1 MFDSLVV
8 QWGTLLGCA
17 ALIAVLINI
26 LNLAGLVALF
36 LAKVF
41 SPDLYV
47 PGLDQQAAEFA
58 NVMTVIVAYISQLL
72 SSKSTHYAIKGVP
85 FFGVPIL
92 TWLKPSNRC
101 LRHRPSIFPFTIFQR
116 KTGMKA
122 EPH

>member
-8 QWGTLLGCA
+8 QWGTLLGFA

-26 LNLAGLVALF
+26 LKLAGVVKDDTAHIWSAALNLAGLVALF

-41 SPDLYV
+41 SPDLDV

-72 SSKSTHYAIKGVP
+72 SSKLTHFAIKGVP
-85 FFGVPIL
+85 FFGV
-92 TWLKPSNRC
+92 SNS
-101 LRHRPSIFPFTIFQR
+101 HV
-116 KTGMKA
+116 A
-122 EPH
+122 ENK